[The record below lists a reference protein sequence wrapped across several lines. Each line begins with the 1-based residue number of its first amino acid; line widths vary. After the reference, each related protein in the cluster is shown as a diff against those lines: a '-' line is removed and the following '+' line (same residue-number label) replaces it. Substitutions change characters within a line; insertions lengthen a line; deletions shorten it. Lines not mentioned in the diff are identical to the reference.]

1 MSSHT
6 GGWSTPPRDAH
17 LQLSP
22 NTPTLPNLERTP
34 LLQKSKH
41 YLLKASHFRK
51 GPLNDNF
58 LGISWT
64 CKPHVPPQSDWEWP
78 RGVLSLFLTSFQTES
93 SAWLSLRSSLSTQ
106 PRPCSHHSCPSN
118 PQRHCFLPT
127 TLWLASC
134 PASTHGPR
142 FKHSWKLSC
151 PSSSTMTLSILSL
164 KKSSY
169 SPLQISLTHLSF
181 Q

>member
-106 PRPCSHHSCPSN
+106 PWPYSHHSCPSN
-118 PQRHCFLPT
+118 PQRHWVLNPSAFYPPHSDLLPVQHQPMAHGLN
-127 TLWLASC
+127 TLENFHVLPRVPWLC
-134 PASTHGPR
+134 
-142 FKHSWKLSC
+142 LSC
-151 PSSSTMTLSILSL
+151 PS
-164 KKSSY
+164 KS
-169 SPLQISLTHLSF
+169 PATHPCRF
-181 Q
+181 H